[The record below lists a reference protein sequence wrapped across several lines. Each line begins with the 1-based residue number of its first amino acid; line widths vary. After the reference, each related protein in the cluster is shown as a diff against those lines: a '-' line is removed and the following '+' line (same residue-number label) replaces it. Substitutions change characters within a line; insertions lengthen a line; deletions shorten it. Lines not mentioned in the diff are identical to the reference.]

1 MRTEIL
7 YIQRRLKSVPER
19 DKAKLYASRRDARV
33 RFLAMSIAV
42 LGIENIL
49 MVFMAGFLHIQPHP
63 LVSSFNEAGTFL
75 TLMTGLFLVFI
86 SYKLLKRERLFWS
99 VTIIFIV
106 FSLFSNGITGAATN
120 LINIALDLLLLAFAL
135 LIRKDFSEMTHG
147 LNTQHIAGLT
157 SLAITLIYGILGC
170 MALGTQFSPQI
181 NTWDEAIYFT
191 LTTLTTV
198 GYGDIHAVTGQ
209 SRLFVSSL
217 LVFGVSSFLYA
228 ITVSFLP
235 LVERKIK
242 QVLNVL
248 ENVMKNMNNHIIIC
262 GVCDET
268 LSLVAYLKSEGIDLV
283 ILAPKESVRDEIIKM
298 GVYIMEGDPSEE
310 ELLKRAKIDQARAII
325 AASTNDA
332 QDVLII
338 LTAKHLK
345 EDITAVALAT
355 SAENKKKLY
364 QVGADVVIS
373 PRIIGGRLLAKAAL
387 GEEMKIDL

>member
-1 MRTEIL
+1 M
-7 YIQRRLKSVPER
+7 QKR
-19 DKAKLYASRRDARV
+19 DAARLYASQRDARV
-33 RFLAMSIAV
+33 RFLATSIAI
-42 LGIENIL
+42 LGIANIA
-49 MVFMAGFLHIQPHP
+49 MIFIGVFLHIKPHP

-99 VTIIFIV
+99 VTIIFII
-106 FSLFSNGITGAATN
+106 FSLFSNTITGVATD

-135 LIRKDFSEMTHG
+135 LIRSDFSEMTHG
-147 LNTQHIAGLT
+147 LNTQHITGLT
-157 SLAITLIYGILGC
+157 SLAVTLIYGILGC
-170 MALGTQFSPQI
+170 MALGAQFSPQI
-181 NTWDEAIYFT
+181 TTWDEAIYFT

-198 GYGDIHAVTGQ
+198 GYGDIHAITSQ

-268 LSLVAYLKSEGIDLV
+268 VALVDYLKNEGIDLV
-283 ILAPKESVRDEIIKM
+283 ILSPKESITDEIIKM

-310 ELLKRAKIDQARAII
+310 ELLKRAKIGQARAII

-332 QDVLII
+332 QDALII
-338 LTAKHLK
+338 LTAKQLRK
-345 EDITAVALAT
+345 DITAVALAT
-355 SAENKKKLY
+355 SSENKRKLH

-373 PRIIGGRLLAKAAL
+373 PRIIGGRLLAKAAI
-387 GEEMKIDL
+387 GEELKIDL

>member
-1 MRTEIL
+1 
-7 YIQRRLKSVPER
+7 
-19 DKAKLYASRRDARV
+19 
-33 RFLAMSIAV
+33 MSIAI
-42 LGIENIL
+42 LGIANIA
-49 MVFMAGFLHIQPHP
+49 MVFIAGFLRIQAHP
-63 LVSSFNEAGTFL
+63 LVSSFTEAGTFL

-99 VTIIFIV
+99 VAIIFII
-106 FSLFSNGITGAATN
+106 FSLFSNSITGVATN

-135 LIRKDFSEMTHG
+135 LIRSDFSEMTHG

-157 SLAITLIYGILGC
+157 SLAVTLIYGILGC
-170 MALGTQFSPQI
+170 MALGAQFSPQI
-181 NTWDEAIYFT
+181 TTWDEAIYFT

-248 ENVMKNMNNHIIIC
+248 ENVMKNMSNHIIIC

-268 LSLVAYLKSEGIDLV
+268 LALVAYLKSEGIDLV
-283 ILAPKESVRDEIIKM
+283 ILAPKEDIRDEIIKM

-310 ELLKRAKIDQARAII
+310 EILKRAKIDQARAII

-332 QDVLII
+332 QDALII
-338 LTAKHLK
+338 LTAKQLK

-387 GEEMKIDL
+387 GEEMKIDI

>member
-1 MRTEIL
+1 M
-7 YIQRRLKSVPER
+7 QKR
-19 DKAKLYASRRDARV
+19 DKAQIYASQRDARV
-33 RFLAMSIAV
+33 RFLAVSIAI
-42 LGIENIL
+42 LGIANIV
-49 MVFMAGFLHIQPHP
+49 MVFLAGLMDIRPHP

-99 VTIIFIV
+99 VTIIFII
-106 FSLFSNGITGAATN
+106 FSLFSNSITGAATN
-120 LINIALDLLLLAFAL
+120 LINIALDLLLMAFAM
-135 LIRKDFSEMTHG
+135 LIKDDFSEMTHG

-157 SLAITLIYGILGC
+157 SMAITVIYGVLGC
-170 MALGTQFSPQI
+170 MALGAQFSPQI
-181 NTWDEAIYFT
+181 TTWDEAIYFT

-198 GYGDIHAVTGQ
+198 GYGDIHAVTDQ

-228 ITVSFLP
+228 ITVSLLP

-248 ENVMKNMNNHIIIC
+248 ENVMKNMKDHIIIC

-268 LSLVAYLKSEGIDLV
+268 VALVEYLKSEGIDLV
-283 ILAPKESVRDEIIKM
+283 ILGPKENMRDEIIKM

-332 QDVLII
+332 QDALII
-338 LTAKHLK
+338 LTAKQLRK
-345 EDITAVALAT
+345 DIMVVALAT
-355 SAENKKKLY
+355 SAENKRKLH

-373 PRIIGGRLLAKAAL
+373 SRIIGGRLLAKAAV
-387 GEEMKIDL
+387 GEELKIDL